1 MELGDRVVFVA
12 RPFLFCLWLSLDKN
26 FTGGEFIVIHLIPRL
41 NRINTSINDHRFL
54 LSFLPVPRPLSVDY
68 ILLIVIKLPQI
79 SLSHSFF
86 FPLHFH
92 IWTRTI
98 LRIATTRWKITKK
111 VDGRRN
117 HGIGSTEWKKV
128 RISRDLT
135 VVDEGSKEQ
144 VRMAKPRIPRNHA
157 TNGYE
162 KRQRAHAYRELLF
175 GNVRVR
181 VPSTSRRVDRVP
193 RWYHLVE
200 GKVEHRDRPPRT
212 KWRFSRAFNSAY
224 HGPPTSFLRCFDRPL
239 IVRLPNHLS
248 LSASLSL
255 LLASFEFFV

>member
-1 MELGDRVVFVA
+1 M
-12 RPFLFCLWLSLDKN
+12 
-26 FTGGEFIVIHLIPRL
+26 

-68 ILLIVIKLPQI
+68 ILFSSSSNSPKYLCHIPFFSPFI
-79 SLSHSFF
+79 STFE
-86 FPLHFH
+86 
-92 IWTRTI
+92 RERYCE
-98 LRIATTRWKITKK
+98 LRRHDERSPKKSTADGIT
-111 VDGRRN
+111 V
-117 HGIGSTEWKKV
+117 IGSTEWKKV

-248 LSASLSL
+248 LSSLSL
-255 LLASFEFFV
+255 VRIFRLASIEDGEPRDRAIFFVKFDDERWGSRFS

>member
-1 MELGDRVVFVA
+1 MIIAFFSRSSLYPVLYPSITSFSHRHQTPPNISVT
-12 RPFLFCLWLSLDKN
+12 FLFFPPS
-26 FTGGEFIVIHLIPRL
+26 FPHL
-41 NRINTSINDHRFL
+41 NENDIANCGDTMKDHQKSR
-54 LSFLPVPRPLSVDY
+54 RPTESRLSV
-68 ILLIVIKLPQI
+68 
-79 SLSHSFF
+79 
-86 FPLHFH
+86 
-92 IWTRTI
+92 R
-98 LRIATTRWKITKK
+98 RRKK
-111 VDGRRN
+111 
-117 HGIGSTEWKKV
+117 WKKV

-248 LSASLSL
+248 LSLSF
-255 LLASFEFFV
+255 SFFS